1 MSLPHQHPFRAIRRS
16 TFGLLAVLLTGCL
29 VGCEVREEAVRTPAP
44 TRARWQLPVT
54 SQRDARAE
62 DRAQTSIAYLES
74 LEAARRLAASSGRPL
89 LLFFRAEWC
98 RWSAAT
104 AEQVLAD
111 RRVVALSDRFVCAS
125 LDADRHAAI
134 CREHDVN
141 SYPTLL
147 LLGGDG
153 GTLARLT
160 GRPTADDLLAAMQ
173 DATATVAAIP
183 RTDAAPRR

>member
-1 MSLPHQHPFRAIRRS
+1 MSLPHQHLSRAFRRS
-16 TFGLLAVLLTGCL
+16 AVCLLAVLP
-29 VGCEVREEAVRTPAP
+29 VGCEVREEAVRPP
-44 TRARWQLPVT
+44 GPPRARWQLPVT

-134 CREHDVN
+134 CREHDVS

-183 RTDAAPRR
+183 RTDAAARR